1 MTLADDTRTG
11 LLSRC
16 ALFSGLDADGL
27 AALARRATE
36 VDFPADHL
44 IARQGDIGSGL
55 FVIVSGRVKVVRSGQ
70 LLATLGA
77 GDFFGELSVL
87 DRMPRTA
94 SVTAEVPTSCLA
106 LASWDLEATVAESPS
121 VALAIMRGLALRLRE
136 LTEADRH

>member
-1 MTLADDTRTG
+1 MTMANEARTG

-16 ALFSGLDADGL
+16 ALFSGMAADGL

-36 VDFPADHL
+36 VDFPAGHV

-55 FVIVSGRVKVVRSGQ
+55 FVIVSGRVRVVRSGQ

-94 SVTAEVPTSCLA
+94 SVISEEPTSCLA
-106 LASWDLEATVAESPS
+106 LASWDLEATVAESPT
-121 VALAIMRGLALRLRE
+121 VALTIMRGLALRLRG